1 MRKKLLSSLLLGLLA
16 LPYAAKADV
25 YVAPTIQQGNILH
38 CFNWKVSDI
47 QAELDNIYNAG
58 FTSIQLSPMQRNV
71 SAGAVWNDAY
81 RPYDFKFIDN
91 GMGSKAQLKALC
103 DAAHAKGMKIIVD
116 VVFNHVDGWAAGDR
130 TAYHDPWWNSN
141 NRLRWNGNCDWGNRY
156 SVTHNQMGGGDGYPD
171 VNSEDSE
178 VAARGKAY
186 IDDLKSIGVDGIRYD
201 AAKHVGLPSE
211 GCNFWATVCSD
222 KGLYYYGEILN
233 DPAGDTDRLMKEYT
247 NYMTVTD
254 NNYGDNASKNGGVP
268 TGAFGWTGGGNTLS
282 PDKVIYWGESHDT
295 YANQDGFSKN
305 IDQSIIDRAYAAVA
319 CRNGENA
326 LYLSRPSARN
336 NDDIK
341 IGAKGSTAFTGKHIA
356 EVNKFRNAMVGKAD
370 YFSGNGNACSITR
383 QGGGAVIVM
392 KGSGNVSIA
401 NGNGYCPAGTYTDKV
416 SGGTFTVTASTISG
430 NVGSSGIAVIYN
442 GGDNPDPNP
451 NPNPDPTPGPTPT
464 SGMYVLGDLGGTAAW
479 TNGPGTGV
487 ALTQDGTK
495 YVGKGVTFTP
505 AKTGDK
511 CYFNFTDYVGA
522 TWDDINTNG
531 NRYGAT
537 AEGVAASLTSAN
549 TMTLYAGGVNG
560 SACGSWTVDAG
571 SYDISVD
578 PSAMSFTI
586 VKSGDTPNPDPTPGP
601 TPSGTLTI
609 TGDYNLAY
617 SGNLNKV
624 HYWGGSSQSTW
635 PGVEMTTVTGSDGKS
650 YKVAKVADGTT
661 GVLFNS
667 NGDADKTG
675 DLAYTGAYVMDNNGA
690 TSTAVTFSNGNNPDP
705 NPGPTPT
712 PGDHTVYFD
721 NSSSNW
727 STVYC
732 YTWTAGAADQNAAWP
747 GVAMTKVDGNV
758 YSYTQ
763 SAAPANVIFTKG
775 DDSGKTKDLT
785 WVDGHIYKA
794 DGTHQEYQGGNNP
807 TTKPV
812 VTANPGNTQFA
823 TSVVVTLS
831 VTPSDAKIYYTTDG
845 STPSAS
851 SKLYSAPLT
860 FTETTTLKAVGI
872 ATDGTVGNVVTYTY
886 TFGVTPI
893 PDPTPVNGNNLI
905 TDYYKVNPNGQVGT
919 QRTVNMSFNEQR
931 STTAMSN
938 WSASDLIAQGVA
950 RDVAQAFKG
959 HHEYPVVDSYALYAS
974 WDNDYLYLGV
984 QMVYTVWDLYG
995 DGKLPGQAKPY
1006 NFDGRMV
1013 WAFDLDPNKKFDGYI
1028 NGTGAIWNDNGAPGI
1043 KFDNGVDAMWIGST
1057 KPGNGTPGFFIPT
1070 ADGHA
1075 SYDAGYCLSIPG
1087 SYYGYADGLLPHT
1100 TQVWGQKEFG
1110 YEPDALKG
1118 NDGFVDLT
1126 GEIEPSAHT
1135 FYEFKFPLSVLGITA
1150 DYIKNT
1156 GIGVQ
1161 YIDVY
1166 GSSGVGGTPYD
1177 PAFFDN
1183 AKDEYSMDPSS
1194 SKEKEDEDILTYAP
1208 ARVGKLAESSAIEGV
1223 AADTAA
1229 ATTVSI
1235 VPVNG
1240 GVKVTGLQ
1248 GENVQ
1253 VVAVDG
1259 RVIKSGSVATSEL
1272 RIELPAGMYVVR
1284 AGSAAKTVMVK

>member
-16 LPYAAKADV
+16 LPMSVSATP
-25 YVAPTIQQGNILH
+25 PTNIQDGNILH
-38 CFNWKVSDI
+38 CFDWPISAVK
-47 QAELDNIYNAG
+47 AELANIAAAG
-58 FTSIQLSPMQRNV
+58 YGSIQLSPLQRGDV
-71 SAGAVWNDAY
+71 GVGSPWHDLY
-81 RPYDFKFIDN
+81 RPYDLAFK
-91 GMGSKAQLKALC
+91 GGLGSEQELKDLC
-103 DAAHAKGMKIIVD
+103 SAASTYGIKIIVD
-116 VVFNHVDGWAAGDR
+116 VVANHVDKTSG
-130 TAYHDPWWNSN
+130 YHDTWWDSN
-141 NRLRWNGNCDWGNRY
+141 GRVRWNGGINNYSNRY
-156 SVTHNQMGGGDGYPD
+156 EVTHNQLGDYGD
-171 VNSEDSE
+171 VNSESDE
-178 VAARGKAY
+178 VQARAKAY
-186 IDDLKSIGVDGIRYD
+186 IQKLADLGVKGIRWD
-201 AAKHVGLPSE
+201 AAKHIALPSE
-211 GCNFWATVCSD
+211 GCNFWKTVTSVQ
-222 KGLYYYGEILN
+222 GVWHYGEIL
-233 DPAGDTDRLMKEYT
+233 DEPASGQPGLIKEYAQ
-247 NYMTVTD
+247 YMSVTD
-254 NNYGDNASKNGGVP
+254 NKYSNGAAKDNGGIP
-268 TGAFGWTGGGNTLS
+268 FGYGGAWVVDQGVADN
-282 PDKVIYWGESHDT
+282 KVVYWGESHDT
-295 YANQDGFSKN
+295 YSNDEWSQN
-305 IDQSIIDRAYAAVA
+305 VDQSVIDRAYASMA
-319 CRNGENA
+319 CRNGATA
-326 LYLSRPSARN
+326 LYFARPN
-336 NDDIK
+336 
-341 IGAKGSTAFTGKHIA
+341 AKGFNNIKVGKGTDAFKSAHIA
-356 EVNKFRNAMVGKAD
+356 AVNNFRNAMVGKAD
-370 YFSGNGNACSITR
+370 FFTNAGNAISVTR
-383 QGGGAVIVM
+383 KDGGAVIVM

-401 NGNGYCPAGTYTDKV
+401 NGGGYCPAGTYTDKV
-416 SGGTFTVTASTISG
+416 NGGTFTVTASTISG

-511 CYFNFTDYVGA
+511 CYFNFTDYVGS

-601 TPSGTLTI
+601 TPTPGTLTI

-635 PGVEMTTVTGSDGKS
+635 PGVEMTTVTGSDGKT

-690 TSTAVTFSNGNNPDP
+690 TSTAVTFSNGNNPNP

-775 DDSGKTKDLT
+775 DDSGKTADLT

-794 DGTHQEYQGGNNP
+794 DGTHQEYQGGNV

-812 VTANPGNTQFA
+812 VSANPGNTQFA

-893 PDPTPVNGNNLI
+893 PGPTPVNGDNLI
-905 TDYYKVNPNGQVGT
+905 TDYYSVNPNGQVGT
-919 QRTVNMSFNEQR
+919 ANKSISLPATNSCTETN
-931 STTAMSN
+931 ALKN
-938 WSASDLIAQGVA
+938 WDASDLIAQGVA
-950 RDVAQAFKG
+950 RDVCMAFKG
-959 HHEYPVVDSYALYAS
+959 VHERPVIDSYSIYAA
-974 WDNDYLYLGV
+974 WDNENLYLGV
-984 QMVYTVWDLYG
+984 QTVYTVWDIG
-995 DGKLPGQAKPY
+995 GEGKQPGESKPH
-1006 NFDGRMV
+1006 NMDGRLV
-1013 WAFDLDPNKKFDGYI
+1013 WGFDLDPNKKFDGYI
-1028 NGTGAIWNDNGAPGI
+1028 NGTYAIWNKEGDPGI
-1043 KFDNGVDAMWIGST
+1043 KFDNGVDAMWVGST
-1057 KPGNGTPGFFIPT
+1057 KPGNGNPGFFTPT
-1070 ADGHA
+1070 PEGHA
-1075 SYDAGYCLSIPG
+1075 SYDAPYLKASTVK
-1087 SYYGYADGLLPHT
+1087 YGYANGLLPSIT
-1100 TQVWGQKEFG
+1100 EIWGYGDFSYDPEL
-1110 YEPDALKG
+1110 LKG
-1118 NDGFVDLT
+1118 NSGFVDLS
-1126 GEIEPSAHT
+1126 GEIDKSAHT
-1135 FYEFKFPLSVLGITA
+1135 FYEFAFPFSLLGI
-1150 DYIKNT
+1150 DRNYLENT

-1161 YIDVY
+1161 FIDVY

-1183 AKDEYSMDPSS
+1183 AKDSYSMDPSS
-1194 SKEKEDEDILTYAP
+1194 SKEKEDEDILTYSP
-1208 ARVGKLAESSAIEGV
+1208 ARVGKLLQSAAIDDV

-1235 VPVNG
+1235 IPVSG
-1240 GVKVTGLQ
+1240 GVKVVGLQ

-1253 VVAVDG
+1253 VVAIDG

-1284 AGSAAKTVMVK
+1284 AGSTAKTVMVK